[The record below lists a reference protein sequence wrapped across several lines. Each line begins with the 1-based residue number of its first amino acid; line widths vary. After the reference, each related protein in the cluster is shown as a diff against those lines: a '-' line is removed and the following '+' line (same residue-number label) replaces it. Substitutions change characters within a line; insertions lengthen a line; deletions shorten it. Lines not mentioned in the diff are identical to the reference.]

1 MTTLITL
8 LFIMVV
14 QTTGEVDIGLGIT
27 NGYITASVTKPI
39 KRAITHAIT
48 DKYVYHYRCMI
59 DEPYKT
65 NDILANISVC
75 YYDEN
80 HYTIVEPGNMFVKF
94 YIKLLEVL
102 MPIIFVIWLFTST
115 IEEKID
121 MFVYIMCNI
130 LGQIIHDML
139 HDDDDE

>member
-1 MTTLITL
+1 MKTFITL

-14 QTTGEVDIGLGIT
+14 QATGDVDIGLGIAS
-27 NGYITASVTKPI
+27 GYMTASVAKPFG
-39 KRAITHAIT
+39 KAITYVAT
-48 DKYVYHYRCMI
+48 DQYIYNYRCMI
-59 DEPYKT
+59 DEPYKI
-65 NDILANISVC
+65 NDILANRSVC

>member
-59 DEPYKT
+59 DEPYKI
-65 NDILANISVC
+65 NDILANRSVC

-80 HYTIVEPGNMFVKF
+80 HYTIVKPANMLVKL
-94 YIKLLEVL
+94 YIKLLKIL
-102 MPIIFVIWLFTST
+102 MPVLFVIWLFTST
-115 IEEKID
+115 MEEKMDILTH
-121 MFVYIMCNI
+121 VMCHI
-130 LGQIIHDML
+130 IGQIIYDML
-139 HDDDDE
+139 HGDDDD